1 MQEDE
6 RRGSLRLLWQRHFA
20 RGDNKQHSHPHCHHC
35 HHCHRNQHEKHHKSC
50 HNPHNDDDGDRV
62 DGEQDKEVQLG
73 QRVQGDGRGR

>member
-20 RGDNKQHSHPHCHHC
+20 RGDNKQHSLPHCHRH
-35 HHCHRNQHEKHHKSC
+35 QHEKHHKRC
-50 HNPHNDDDGDRV
+50 HNPHDDDDGDRV
-62 DGEQDKEVQLG
+62 DGEQDEEVQLG